1 MSNIENIRI
10 RFGRLNDAEKLAEFN
25 KAMAFESEGYNLDF
39 QTVLSGIKNLMLQTE
54 LGFYLIA
61 ETDNGIV
68 GTLMITYEWTD
79 WRDGLFWW
87 IQSVYVV
94 PEMRN
99 KGVYKAL
106 YQKVKELAASDKR
119 VRGFR
124 LYVDKD
130 NERAIEVYKKMG
142 MTETN
147 YLLYEEKI
155 KSLDI

>member
-1 MSNIENIRI
+1 M
-10 RFGRLNDAEKLAEFN
+10 FNDAEKLAEFN
-25 KAMAFESEGYNLDF
+25 KAMAFETEAYNLDF

-61 ETDNGIV
+61 ETDDGIV

-87 IQSVYVV
+87 IQSVYVI

-99 KGVYKAL
+99 KGVYRAL
-106 YQKVKELAASDKR
+106 YGKVKELAASDKR

-130 NERAIEVYKKMG
+130 NENAIEVYKKMG
-142 MTETN
+142 MKESN
-147 YLLYEEKI
+147 YLLFEEKI
-155 KSLDI
+155 

>member
-1 MSNIENIRI
+1 MSNIENFRI
-10 RFGRLNDAEKLAEFN
+10 RFGRLNDADKLAVFN
-25 KAMAFESEGYNLDF
+25 KAMAFETEGYNLDF

-61 ETDNGIV
+61 ETDDGLV

-155 KSLDI
+155 Q

>member
-1 MSNIENIRI
+1 MCNIENIRI

-25 KAMAFESEGYNLDF
+25 KEMAFESEGYNLDF

-130 NERAIEVYKKMG
+130 NERAIEVYQKMG

-147 YLLYEEKI
+147 YLLFEEKI
-155 KSLDI
+155 KS